1 MKASQ
6 LRQEFVQFFEARQ
19 HTHVRSASLV
29 PHDPSLLFT
38 VAGMVPF
45 KSYFLGEEPPPHPR
59 AVSVQ
64 KCVRAGGK
72 HNDLSEVGH
81 TAHHLT
87 FFEMLGN
94 FSFGDYFKPEA
105 IEWGWQFS
113 TEVLGFDPERIWVT
127 VHTSDSEAE
136 QLWLDIAKLP
146 PERIQKMDEDNY
158 WRMGEVGPCGPCS
171 ELYFDKGDQFGS
183 AGGPAAGNDRRYV
196 EFWNLVFMQFSQTPD
211 GQTKL
216 PNPSIDTGAGL
227 ERLLALLQGVGSVF
241 EIDEMARLL
250 DKAAEATQT
259 PYGKDDTSDIWLRI
273 LAEHAR
279 TMTLLISDGV
289 FPSNE
294 DRGYVLRRIM
304 RRAIRHAH
312 LLGTQDLVCP
322 ELVDEVVAIMGAD
335 YPDLAKN
342 HIYVRDVVAREE
354 ERFRQTISKGMDLL
368 GEQMAQLAPGEKLS
382 GTQAFMF
389 HDTYGF
395 PVELV
400 EEVLTEQGFALDWDG
415 YDQEMTRQRERARQ
429 DRQERQASQLGGDGQ
444 LGGSDLEAATA
455 LLAER
460 GPTDFI
466 GRFRPVEPA
475 LAKVLLVSD
484 AGVILDRTPFYAESG
499 GQVGDTGS
507 LTLTGGAGQPSVQ
520 ITDTTFV
527 LPGLHLHHTAERAP
541 FQPGDE
547 VLAEIDTQRREAIR
561 RHHTG
566 THLLHWALRE
576 VIGDHITQQ
585 GSFVGHD
592 HLRFDFSHFQA
603 LTPEE
608 IGAIEDL
615 INRNILDNEPVRHFE
630 KSYDE
635 AKQMGALS
643 FFGDKYGDRVL
654 VLEAGS
660 NSLELCGGTH
670 VHATGD
676 IGLLKIVSESS
687 IGANIRRVEGI
698 CGDGVMQRL
707 RQAEGRLQG
716 AAGALGSSVEDLEK
730 SILKQKDELKAARG
744 ELAAARQQD
753 ALSQTDELAGAATD
767 GVVAQVVSGVDRGQL
782 RDLALSVLAA
792 GADGANAAGIKAV
805 ILGAAPEGGGVALVS
820 AVEPGHGLHA
830 SDILAEPLKLVKGG
844 GAQNDKLAA
853 GGGKD
858 ASKLDEAVE
867 LARQTALAQL
877 AGPAQK

>member
-45 KSYFLGEEPPPHPR
+45 KSYFLGEEPPPHKR

-113 TEVLGFDPERIWVT
+113 TEVLGFDPERLWVT
-127 VHTSDSEAE
+127 VHISDSEAE

-171 ELYFDKGDQFGS
+171 ELYYDKGEQFGPG
-183 AGGPAAGNDRRYV
+183 GGPAAGNDSRYV

-250 DKAAEATQT
+250 DKAAEITKT
-259 PYGKDDTSDIWLRI
+259 PYGKDETSDIWLRI
-273 LAEHAR
+273 LAEHTR
-279 TMTLLISDGV
+279 TMTMLISDGV

-322 ELVDEVVAIMGAD
+322 ELTDEVVAIMGAD
-335 YPDLAKN
+335 YPELSKN
-342 HIYVRDVVAREE
+342 HGYVRDVVAREE

-368 GEQMAQLAPGEKLS
+368 GDQMAQLKPGAKLS
-382 GTQAFMF
+382 GSQAFMF

-415 YDQEMTRQRERARQ
+415 YDQEMARQRERARQ
-429 DRQERQASQLGGDGQ
+429 DRQERQAGTDASG
-444 LGGSDLEAATA
+444 LEAETA
-455 LLAER
+455 VLTEH
-460 GPTDFI
+460 GPTDFT

-475 LAKVLLVSD
+475 HAKVLLVTD

-507 LTLTGGAGQPSVQ
+507 LTSTRTNKSVQ
-520 ITDTTFV
+520 ITDTTFA
-527 LPGLHLHHTAERAP
+527 LSGLHLHHTEQRAP
-541 FQPGDE
+541 FEQGEE
-547 VLAEIDTQRREAIR
+547 VLAEIDTGRREAIR

-608 IGAIEDL
+608 IAAIEDL
-615 INRNILDNEPVRHFE
+615 VNRNILDNEPVRHFE

-707 RQAEGRLQG
+707 RQAERRLQG
-716 AAGALGSSVEDLEK
+716 ASAALGSSVEDLEK
-730 SILKQKDELKAARG
+730 SILKQRDELKSART
-744 ELAAARQQD
+744 ELQAARQQD
-753 ALSQTDELAGAATD
+753 ALSQTDELARAAAD
-767 GVVAQVVSGVDRGQL
+767 GVVAQVVSDVDRGQL
-782 RDLALSVLAA
+782 RDLALAVLA
-792 GADGANAAGIKAV
+792 GEDIKAV
-805 ILGAAPEGGGVALVS
+805 ILGAAPEAGGVALVS

-844 GAQNDKLAA
+844 GAANDKLAA

-858 ASKLDEAVE
+858 ASKLAEAVD
-867 LARQTALAQL
+867 LAQQTALSQL
-877 AGPAQK
+877 SSCGS